1 MITSEQIIIRF
12 KKLWS
17 SILYWKEKVDQY
29 LLTAIHF
36 KQTRQPLQVI
46 YRDRNESWLH
56 DRIQIQTFQGGRNKM
71 KSSFAFG
78 ATFTI
83 QRRRFLKTK
92 WKHSDETRIA
102 NWKTQLGSKFFQHSQ
117 PVDVCCRP
125 PPPTSMVS
133 GRYLSSPT
141 NKNKTISL
149 HFMTLMLG

>member
-1 MITSEQIIIRF
+1 VVFNFVLKGKGWSTSVDSDSFQTNSTAITSNISWSKWIMITWQNTDANFSRG
-12 KKLWS
+12 
-17 SILYWKEKVDQY
+17 
-29 LLTAIHF
+29 H
-36 KQTRQPLQVI
+36 
-46 YRDRNESWLH
+46 
-56 DRIQIQTFQGGRNKM
+56 NKM

-78 ATFTI
+78 ATYTI
-83 QRRRFLKTK
+83 QRWRFLKTK

-141 NKNKTISL
+141 SKNKTISL